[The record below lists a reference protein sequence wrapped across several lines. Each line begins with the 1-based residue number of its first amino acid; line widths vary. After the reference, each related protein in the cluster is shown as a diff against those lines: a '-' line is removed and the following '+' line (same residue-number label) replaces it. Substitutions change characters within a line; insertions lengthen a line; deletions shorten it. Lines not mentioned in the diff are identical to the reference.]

1 MKTPILERRLA
12 ETGSRLLYLGLVIM
26 LASCASAPVLVP
38 SSEGSRAVAPVPAP
52 VSVQPASPTLPEEA
66 SPSLPVVSS
75 PVRPEGPIK
84 NHAVSPALPEPGP
97 IPEYRDLLRQRSFK
111 DVADLARALDT
122 AQKAAREGKI
132 ARSEYLGFLL
142 GLFETATVFQQPSS
156 FESEAVHEA
165 IVRGMRNLADAVP
178 GISASDRF
186 IRALRQRTAEAE
198 GKPPAFEAEVVLTCF
213 AILSDTERRSAL
225 LSSASS
231 DNSRYLGEF
240 YSNTF
245 RLPDGLV
252 NDGVFDVVVYFQ
264 EYYKEILWRRAYLN
278 FDRGFSSVRF
288 VIGEAVFD
296 RTRLTQRIHEKY
308 LALSELPDDP
318 VTYDYR
324 KKITILE
331 RESKAK
337 EKPEIT
343 RILDLVGKG
352 SGTILTA
359 NSQTEFAS
367 FLTLDYLGFTQELVF
382 CKRASEIGGA
392 SRSVEIHVPRA
403 PENRRDFSSEVFS
416 GISDGTYQYVVF
428 NGHSGMG
435 LSLEKSF
442 ASAPFSMNPAIIQL
456 SNCDSGI
463 QLPLILE
470 RFPRAH
476 AIVTRQKAY
485 STDGAF
491 IFRAVIENYLRFGPE
506 TTYRR
511 IVTTLEGYDQTY
523 RDNYLLPNNSGYQE
537 AVKTFYTAISEG
549 TIGGIGARF
558 SESTE
563 KRPYLEYVP
572 ELNAGTESGMAESAA
587 NLLKAVVGYQAY
599 FRTYGRGEK
608 TIGFPGTGGWFRDP
622 EDRQFLLDP
631 DAYEQY
637 RSVPLRQDVSMS
649 FNQGYAGTSP
659 FLFQMAGLYEGM
671 MEIGAGFQT
680 DHEDWI
686 GILSQKKRPPADC
699 TSTVNEVRNQAGASL
714 RTYSGSIRRI
724 GISSADEADFIVRV
738 RAFTESVGNTVYE
751 AYRNAGQQVIP
762 EADRRSMYGNFC
774 RFYSFTEKDG
784 SILIPYDDFI
794 GLCEGDDSSDSYEG
808 VVFKVVDYLAGKNV
822 SVDVK
827 RFGLASG
834 EN

>member
-1 MKTPILERRLA
+1 MKTPLLERRLA
-12 ETGSRLLYLGLVIM
+12 ETGSRLFYFGLAIM
-26 LASCASAPVLVP
+26 LASCASAPVLV
-38 SSEGSRAVAPVPAP
+38 SSSGGSRAVAPVPPP
-52 VSVQPASPTLPEEA
+52 VSVQPSSPTLPEEA

-75 PVRPEGPIK
+75 PVRPENTAK
-84 NHAVSPALPEPGP
+84 NHAFSPSLPEPAP
-97 IPEYRDLLRQRSFK
+97 IPEYREFLRQRSFK
-111 DVADLARALDT
+111 TVADLASALE
-122 AQKAAREGKI
+122 KAEVAAKKSQI
-132 ARSEYLGFLL
+132 SQSEYLEFLL
-142 GLFETATVFQQPSS
+142 GLFETASVSQKPSS
-156 FESEAVHEA
+156 FGSEAVHEA
-165 IVRGMRNLADAVP
+165 MVRGIRNLTDAAPRTSV
-178 GISASDRF
+178 SDRF
-186 IRALRQRTAEAE
+186 IRALRQRTAQAE

-213 AILSDTERRSAL
+213 AILSDTERRTAL

-231 DNSRYLGEF
+231 ENARYLGGF
-240 YSNTF
+240 YSNTL

-252 NDGVFDVVVYFQ
+252 NDGIFDVVVYFQ

-288 VIGEAVFD
+288 VTGETGFD
-296 RTRLTQRIHEKY
+296 ATALVRRIHEKY
-308 LALSELPDDP
+308 LALSEMPDDP

-324 KKITILE
+324 KKITALE
-331 RESKAK
+331 RESKSK

-352 SGTILTA
+352 SVKSLTA
-359 NSQTEFAS
+359 DTQREFAS
-367 FLTLDYLGFTQELVF
+367 FLPLDYLGFTRELVF

-403 PENRRDFSSEVFS
+403 PENRREFSSEVFS
-416 GISDGTYQYVVF
+416 GISEGTYQYVVF

-435 LSLEKSF
+435 LSLDKSF
-442 ASAPFSMNPAIIQL
+442 AAAPFSMNPAIIQL
-456 SNCDSGI
+456 SNCDSDI

-537 AVKTFYTAISEG
+537 AVKTFYAAISEG
-549 TIGGIGARF
+549 TIDGIDERF

-572 ELNAGTESGMAESAA
+572 ALSAGPESGMAESAA
-587 NLLKAVVGYQAY
+587 KVLKAVVGYQAY
-599 FRTYGRGEK
+599 FRTYGREEK
-608 TIGFPGTGGWFRDP
+608 AIGFSGTGGWFRDP
-622 EDRQFLLDP
+622 DDRPFLLNP
-631 DAYEQY
+631 DAYELY
-637 RSVPLRQDVSMS
+637 RSVPPRQAVSVA

-659 FLFQMAGLYEGM
+659 FLFQMAALYEGV

-680 DHEDWI
+680 DHADWI
-686 GILSQKKRPPADC
+686 GMLSQKGKLPSDC
-699 TSTVNEVRNQAGASL
+699 TSTVNEVRDQAGGSL
-714 RTYSGSIRRI
+714 RAYAGSIRRI
-724 GISSADEADFIVRV
+724 GIAPAEEADFIARV
-738 RAFTESVGNTVYE
+738 RAFVEAAGNTVYE
-751 AYRNAGQQVIP
+751 AYKNAGQQVIP
-762 EADRRSMYGNFC
+762 ESERRSMYGNFC
-774 RFYSFTEKDG
+774 RFYSFTETDG

-794 GLCEGDDSSDSYEG
+794 GLCEGDDISDSYEG
-808 VVFKVVDYLAGKNV
+808 VVFKIVDYLAGKNV
-822 SVDVK
+822 RVDVK